1 MGGVVL
7 VGILL
12 LVIWKALTHLSDLR
26 EYHRFEKEKL
36 KSQWNNVSGLRV
48 PAKAHLLAKA
58 SPRACAPAPLPPL
71 NLVHPQWTLLW
82 PRAQHLPPCA
92 DKPHLLF
99 SPG

>member
-36 KSQWNNVSGLRV
+36 KSQW
-48 PAKAHLLAKA
+48 
-58 SPRACAPAPLPPL
+58 PR
-71 NLVHPQWTLLW
+71 TL
-82 PRAQHLPPCA
+82 
-92 DKPHLLF
+92 
-99 SPG
+99 

>member
-1 MGGVVL
+1 ML

-12 LVIWKALTHLSDLR
+12 LAIWKALTHLSDLR

-36 KSQWNNVSGLRV
+36 KSQWNNVSGLGV
-48 PAKAHLLAKA
+48 PAKAHLLPSK
-58 SPRACAPAPLPPL
+58 PRRPHGSVRLPSPPL

-82 PRAQHLPPCA
+82 PRAQRLPPCA
-92 DKPHLLF
+92 DKPCLLF